1 MSYGLFV
8 LSILERI
15 DHVKRTVY
23 CTLNQD
29 VIGTHYIMSF
39 TSELT
44 NYVFIMQQL
53 VTELWS
59 TIQGLDGKTATLAGK
74 HSKCYVVH
82 QSILIEKKHIDS
94 LVQDCSNS
102 IANTLELLQS
112 CTKTLTD
119 GVLLVL

>member
-29 VIGTHYIMSF
+29 VTGTYYIMSF

-53 VTELWS
+53 VTELWF
-59 TIQGLDGKTATLAGK
+59 TIQGLDGKTATSAGK
-74 HSKCYVVH
+74 HSKCYVVQ